1 MRKREALKKV
11 TAIIVNWNDKDVI
24 IDCIQSLLEQD
35 RNQID
40 IIISD
45 NGSEDGSVDSLRRRF
60 PSIKIIENRKN
71 LGFGS
76 AINRGLSLA
85 KGDYLLFLNSDLKL
99 HSKCVGELVKLLES
113 DSNAGGAIPKILH
126 IDQQNTI
133 NSLGVLINYT
143 GIAYPNLLGQ
153 KDPNW
158 TKPFESACGGI
169 FMLRREVYETV
180 GGFDED
186 LFLYHEDHDLSWRI
200 RLAGWHLKVIP
211 QAIMY
216 HHYKFNKGVQKY
228 YSSEK
233 NRLYLLLKNMEVKTL
248 ALICPALIIVE
259 FSQWFHAAIHKWFL
273 LKMKSYFE
281 ILTLL
286 PRILTKRKKQK
297 HLRKVPDKEITRIY
311 QGTLAV
317 SGMDNPLL
325 TYLLS
330 PALNTYWKIIRHL
343 I

>member
-1 MRKREALKKV
+1 MKKV

-24 IDCIQSLLEQD
+24 VECIQSLLDQN
-35 RNQID
+35 RNEID

-45 NGSEDGSVDSLRRRF
+45 NGSKDDSVEFIRKCF
-60 PSIKIIENRKN
+60 PSIKIIENGEN

-76 AINRGLSLA
+76 AINRGLGLA

-99 HSKCVGELVKLLES
+99 HSKCVGELAKVLES
-113 DSNAGGAIPKILH
+113 DSNVGGTIPKILH

-143 GIAYPNLLGQ
+143 GIAYPNLLGE
-153 KDPNW
+153 KDPGYQE
-158 TKPFESACGGI
+158 PFESACGGI

-216 HHYKFNKGVQKY
+216 HHYKFNKGILKY

-233 NRLYLLLKNMEVKTL
+233 NRLHILLKNMEVKTL
-248 ALICPALIIVE
+248 ALISPALIIVE
-259 FSQWFHAAIHKWFL
+259 FSQWFHAAINKWFL

-281 ILTLL
+281 ILILL
-286 PRILTKRKKQK
+286 PSILTKRKKQK
-297 HLRKVPDKEITRIY
+297 YLRKVPDKEITRIY

-317 SGMDNPLL
+317 SGMDNSLL
-325 TYLLS
+325 TNLLS

>member
-24 IDCIQSLLEQD
+24 IDCIQSLLDQN
-35 RNQID
+35 RNKID

-45 NGSEDGSVDSLRRRF
+45 NGSKDGSVDSLRRRF

-76 AINRGLSLA
+76 AINRGLAVAS
-85 KGDYLLFLNSDLKL
+85 GDYLLFLNSDLKL
-99 HSKCVGELVKLLES
+99 NSKCVGELVKLLES

-200 RLAGWHLKVIP
+200 RLAGWCLKVAP

-216 HHYKFNKGVQKY
+216 HHYKFNKGVRKY

-311 QGTLAV
+311 QGTLSV
-317 SGMDNPLL
+317 SGMNNPLL
-325 TYLLS
+325 INLLS
-330 PALNTYWKIIRHL
+330 PALNIYWKIIRHL

>member
-1 MRKREALKKV
+1 LKKV

-24 IDCIQSLLEQD
+24 VECIQSILDQN
-35 RNQID
+35 RNEID

-45 NGSEDGSVDSLRRRF
+45 NGSKDDSVEFIRRRF
-60 PSIKIIENRKN
+60 PSVKIIENGKN

-76 AINRGLSLA
+76 AINRGLGLA

-99 HSKCVGELVKLLES
+99 HSKCVGELAKVLES
-113 DSNAGGAIPKILH
+113 DSNVGGTIPKILH

-153 KDPNW
+153 KDPGYQE
-158 TKPFESACGGI
+158 PFESACGGI

-216 HHYKFNKGVQKY
+216 HHYKFNKGILKY

-233 NRLYLLLKNMEVKTL
+233 NRLHILLKNMEVKTL

-259 FSQWFHAAIHKWFL
+259 FSQWFHAAINKWFL

-281 ILTLL
+281 ILILL
-286 PRILTKRKKQK
+286 PSILTKRKKQK
-297 HLRKVPDKEITRIY
+297 YLRKVPDKEITRIY

-317 SGMDNPLL
+317 SGMDNSLL
-325 TYLLS
+325 TNLLS

>member
-1 MRKREALKKV
+1 MKKV
-11 TAIIVNWNDKDVI
+11 TATIVNWNDKDVI
-24 IDCIQSLLEQD
+24 VECIQSILDQN
-35 RNQID
+35 RNKID

-45 NGSEDGSVDSLRRRF
+45 NGSEDDSVEFIRKRF
-60 PSIKIIENRKN
+60 PSIKIIENGKN

-76 AINRGLSLA
+76 AINRGLGLA

-99 HSKCVGELVKLLES
+99 HSKCVGELAKVLEN
-113 DSNAGGAIPKILH
+113 DSNVGGTIPKILH

-153 KDPNW
+153 KDPGYQE
-158 TKPFESACGGI
+158 PFEAACGGI
-169 FMLRREVYETV
+169 FMLKREVYETV

-216 HHYKFNKGVQKY
+216 HHYKFNKGILKY

-233 NRLYLLLKNMEVKTL
+233 NRLHILLKNMEVKTL
-248 ALICPALIIVE
+248 ALIFPALIIVE
-259 FSQWFHAAIHKWFL
+259 FSQWFHAAINKWFL

-281 ILTLL
+281 ILILL
-286 PRILTKRKKQK
+286 PSILTKRKKLK
-297 HLRKVPDKEITRIY
+297 LLRKVSDKEITRVY
-311 QGTLAV
+311 KGTLAI
-317 SGMDNPLL
+317 SGTNNPLL

>member
-1 MRKREALKKV
+1 MKKV

-24 IDCIQSLLEQD
+24 VECIQSILDQN
-35 RNQID
+35 RNKID

-45 NGSEDGSVDSLRRRF
+45 NGSKDNSVEFIRKRF
-60 PSIKIIENRKN
+60 PSIKIIENGKN

-76 AINRGLSLA
+76 AINRGLGLA

-99 HSKCVGELVKLLES
+99 HSKCVGELAKVLES
-113 DSNAGGAIPKILH
+113 DSNVGGTIPKILH

-153 KDPNW
+153 KDPGYQE
-158 TKPFESACGGI
+158 PFESACGGI
-169 FMLRREVYETV
+169 FMLKREVYETV

-211 QAIMY
+211 EAIMY
-216 HHYKFNKGVQKY
+216 HHYKFNKGILKY

-233 NRLYLLLKNMEVKTL
+233 NRLHILLKNMGVKTL

-259 FSQWFHAAIHKWFL
+259 FSQWFHAAINKWFL

-281 ILTLL
+281 ILILL
-286 PRILTKRKKQK
+286 PSILTKRKKQK
-297 HLRKVPDKEITRIY
+297 YLRKVPDKEITRIY

-317 SGMDNPLL
+317 SGMDNSLL
-325 TYLLS
+325 TNLLS

>member
-1 MRKREALKKV
+1 MKKV

-24 IDCIQSLLEQD
+24 VECIQSLLDQN
-35 RNQID
+35 RNKID

-45 NGSEDGSVDSLRRRF
+45 NGSEDDSVEFIRKYF
-60 PSIKIIENRKN
+60 PSIKIIENGEN

-76 AINRGLSLA
+76 AINRGLGLA

-99 HSKCVGELVKLLES
+99 HSKCVGELAKVLES
-113 DSNAGGAIPKILH
+113 DSNVGGTIPKILH
-126 IDQQNTI
+126 INQQSTI

-143 GIAYPNLLGQ
+143 GIAYPNLLGE
-153 KDPNW
+153 KDPGYQE
-158 TKPFESACGGI
+158 PFESACGGI
-169 FMLRREVYETV
+169 FMLRREVYKTV

-186 LFLYHEDHDLSWRI
+186 LFLYHEDHDLSWRV
-200 RLAGWHLKVIP
+200 RLAGWQLKVAP

-216 HHYKFNKGVQKY
+216 HHYKFNKGVLKY

-233 NRLYLLLKNMEVKTL
+233 NRLHILLKNMEVKTL
-248 ALICPALIIVE
+248 ALISPALITIE
-259 FSQWFHAAIHKWFL
+259 FSQWFHAVIHRWFL
-273 LKMKSYFE
+273 LKMKSYIE
-281 ILTLL
+281 ILKTF
-286 PRILTKRKKQK
+286 PHILTKRKKLK
-297 HLRKVPDKEITRIY
+297 LLRKVSDKEITRVY
-311 QGTLAV
+311 KGTLAI
-317 SGMDNPLL
+317 SGTNNPLL

>member
-1 MRKREALKKV
+1 MKKV

-24 IDCIQSLLEQD
+24 VECIQSLLDQN
-35 RNQID
+35 RNKID

-45 NGSEDGSVDSLRRRF
+45 NGSEDDSVEFIRKYF
-60 PSIKIIENRKN
+60 PSIKIIENGEN

-76 AINRGLSLA
+76 AINRGLGLA

-169 FMLRREVYETV
+169 FMLRREVYETI

-200 RLAGWHLKVIP
+200 RLAGWSMKVAP

-216 HHYKFNKGVQKY
+216 HHYKFNKGVRKY

-233 NRLYLLLKNMEVKTL
+233 NRLYLLLKNMEIKTL
-248 ALICPALIIVE
+248 ALIFPALLIVE
-259 FSQWFHAAIHKWFL
+259 FSQLFHAAIHKWFF
-273 LKMKSYFE
+273 LKAKSYIE
-281 ILTLL
+281 LLTLL
-286 PRILTKRKKQK
+286 PRILTKRKNQK
-297 HLRKVPDKEITRIY
+297 YLRKVSDKEITRIY
-311 QGTLAV
+311 QGTLSV
-317 SGMDNPLL
+317 SGMNNPLL
-325 TYLLS
+325 THLLS
-330 PALNTYWKIIRHL
+330 PTLNTYWKIIRHL
-343 I
+343 V

>member
-1 MRKREALKKV
+1 MKKI

-24 IDCIQSLLEQD
+24 IDCIQSLLDQD
-35 RNQID
+35 RNQIE

-45 NGSEDGSVDSLRRRF
+45 NGSEDGSTELIRRRF
-60 PSIKIIENRKN
+60 PSITIIENGEN

-76 AINRGLSLA
+76 ALNRGLGIA

-99 HSKCVGELVKLLES
+99 NSTCVGKLAKVLES
-113 DSNAGGAIPKILH
+113 DPNVGGTIPKILH

-153 KDPNW
+153 KDPGYQE
-158 TKPFESACGGI
+158 PFESACGGI

-200 RLAGWHLKVIP
+200 RLAGWHLKVAP

-216 HHYKFNKGVQKY
+216 HHYKFNKGVLKY

-233 NRLYLLLKNMEVKTL
+233 NRLHILLKNMEIKTL
-248 ALICPALIIVE
+248 ALIFPALIIIE
-259 FSQWFHAAIHKWFL
+259 FSQWFHAVINKWFL
-273 LKMKSYFE
+273 LKIKSYIE
-281 ILTLL
+281 ILKLF
-286 PRILTKRKKQK
+286 PRILTKRKKIK
-297 HLRKVPDKEITRIY
+297 LSRKVSDKEITRVY
-311 QGTLAV
+311 QGTLAI
-317 SGMDNPLL
+317 SGANNPLL

-330 PALNTYWKIIRHL
+330 PALNIYWKVIRHF

>member
-1 MRKREALKKV
+1 LKKV
-11 TAIIVNWNDKDVI
+11 TAIIVNWNNKDVI
-24 IDCIQSLLEQD
+24 VECIQSLLDQN
-35 RNQID
+35 RNEID
-40 IIISD
+40 IIVSD
-45 NGSEDGSVDSLRRRF
+45 NGSKDDSVEFIRKCF
-60 PSIKIIENRKN
+60 PSIKIIENGEN

-76 AINRGLSLA
+76 AVNRGLGLA

-99 HSKCVGELVKLLES
+99 HSKCVGELAKVLES
-113 DSNAGGAIPKILH
+113 DSNVGGTIPKILH

-153 KDPNW
+153 KDPGYQE
-158 TKPFESACGGI
+158 PFESACGGI
-169 FMLRREVYETV
+169 FMLKREVYETV

-216 HHYKFNKGVQKY
+216 HHYKFNKGILKY

-233 NRLYLLLKNMEVKTL
+233 NRLHILLKNMEVKTL
-248 ALICPALIIVE
+248 ALISPALIIVE
-259 FSQWFHAAIHKWFL
+259 FSQWFHAAINKWFL

-281 ILTLL
+281 ILILL
-286 PRILTKRKKQK
+286 PSILTKRKKLK
-297 HLRKVPDKEITRIY
+297 LLRKVSDKEITRVY
-311 QGTLAV
+311 KGTLAI
-317 SGMDNPLL
+317 SGTNNPLL

>member
-1 MRKREALKKV
+1 MKKV

-24 IDCIQSLLEQD
+24 VECIQSILDQN
-35 RNQID
+35 RNKID

-45 NGSEDGSVDSLRRRF
+45 NGSKDDSVEFIRKRF
-60 PSIKIIENRKN
+60 PSIKIIENGRN

-76 AINRGLSLA
+76 AINRGLDIA

-99 HSKCVGELVKLLES
+99 HSKCVEELANVLES
-113 DSNAGGAIPKILH
+113 DSNVGGTIPKILH

-153 KDPNW
+153 KNPSYQE
-158 TKPFESACGGI
+158 PFESACGGI
-169 FMLRREVYETV
+169 FMLKREVYETV

-211 QAIMY
+211 QAIMC
-216 HHYKFNKGVQKY
+216 HHYKFNKGILKY

-233 NRLYLLLKNMEVKTL
+233 NRLHILLKNMELKTL
-248 ALICPALIIVE
+248 ALISPALIIVE
-259 FSQWFHAAIHKWFL
+259 FSQWFHAAINKWFL

-281 ILTLL
+281 ILILL
-286 PRILTKRKKQK
+286 PSILTKRKKLK
-297 HLRKVPDKEITRIY
+297 LLRKVSDKEITRVY
-311 QGTLAV
+311 KGTLAI
-317 SGMDNPLL
+317 SGTNNPLL

-330 PALNTYWKIIRHL
+330 PALSTYWKIIRHL

>member
-1 MRKREALKKV
+1 LKKV

-24 IDCIQSLLEQD
+24 VECIQSILDQN
-35 RNQID
+35 RNKID

-45 NGSEDGSVDSLRRRF
+45 NGSKDDSVEFIRKRF
-60 PSIKIIENRKN
+60 PSIKIIENGKN

-76 AINRGLSLA
+76 AINRGLGLA

-99 HSKCVGELVKLLES
+99 HSKCVGELAKVLES
-113 DSNAGGAIPKILH
+113 DSNVGGTIPKILH

-153 KDPNW
+153 KDPGYQE
-158 TKPFESACGGI
+158 PFESACGGI
-169 FMLRREVYETV
+169 FMLKREVYETV

-216 HHYKFNKGVQKY
+216 HHYKFNKGILKY

-233 NRLYLLLKNMEVKTL
+233 NRLHILLKNMEVKTL
-248 ALICPALIIVE
+248 ALISPALIIVE
-259 FSQWFHAAIHKWFL
+259 FSQWFHAAINKWFL

-281 ILTLL
+281 ILILL
-286 PRILTKRKKQK
+286 PSILTKRKKQK
-297 HLRKVPDKEITRIY
+297 YLRKVPDKEITRIY

-317 SGMDNPLL
+317 SGMDNSLL
-325 TYLLS
+325 TNLLS

>member
-1 MRKREALKKV
+1 MKKV

-24 IDCIQSLLEQD
+24 VECIQSILDQN
-35 RNQID
+35 RNEID

-45 NGSEDGSVDSLRRRF
+45 NGSKDDSVEFIRRRF
-60 PSIKIIENRKN
+60 PSVKIIENGKN

-76 AINRGLSLA
+76 AINRGLGLA

-99 HSKCVGELVKLLES
+99 HSKCVGELAKVLEN
-113 DSNAGGAIPKILH
+113 DSNVGGTIPKILH
-126 IDQQNTI
+126 IDQQNII

-153 KDPNW
+153 KDPGYQE
-158 TKPFESACGGI
+158 PFESACGGI
-169 FMLRREVYETV
+169 FMLKREVYETV

-211 QAIMY
+211 QAIMC
-216 HHYKFNKGVQKY
+216 HHYKFNKGILKY

-233 NRLYLLLKNMEVKTL
+233 NRLHILLKNMEVKTL
-248 ALICPALIIVE
+248 ALISPALIIVE
-259 FSQWFHAAIHKWFL
+259 FSQWFHAAINKWFL

-281 ILTLL
+281 ILILL
-286 PRILTKRKKQK
+286 PNILTKRKKLK
-297 HLRKVPDKEITRIY
+297 LLRKVSDKEITRVY
-311 QGTLAV
+311 KGTLAI
-317 SGMDNPLL
+317 SGTNNPLL

>member
-1 MRKREALKKV
+1 MKKV

-24 IDCIQSLLEQD
+24 VECIQSLLDQN
-35 RNQID
+35 RNKID

-45 NGSEDGSVDSLRRRF
+45 NGSKDDSVEFIRKRF
-60 PSIKIIENRKN
+60 PSIKIIENGEN

-76 AINRGLSLA
+76 AINRGLGLA

-99 HSKCVGELVKLLES
+99 HSKCVGELAKVLEN
-113 DSNAGGAIPKILH
+113 DSNVGGTIPKILH
-126 IDQQNTI
+126 IDQQNII

-153 KDPNW
+153 KDPGYQE
-158 TKPFESACGGI
+158 PFESACGGI
-169 FMLRREVYETV
+169 FMLKREVYETV

-216 HHYKFNKGVQKY
+216 HHYKFNKGILKY

-233 NRLYLLLKNMEVKTL
+233 NRLHILLKNMEVKTL
-248 ALICPALIIVE
+248 ALISPALIIVE
-259 FSQWFHAAIHKWFL
+259 FAQWFHAAINKWFL

-281 ILTLL
+281 ILILL
-286 PRILTKRKKQK
+286 PSILTKRKKLK
-297 HLRKVPDKEITRIY
+297 LLRKVSDKEITRVY
-311 QGTLAV
+311 KGTLAI
-317 SGMDNPLL
+317 SGTNNPLL

>member
-1 MRKREALKKV
+1 MKKV

-24 IDCIQSLLEQD
+24 VECIQSILDQN
-35 RNQID
+35 RNKID

-45 NGSEDGSVDSLRRRF
+45 NGSKDDSVEFIRKRF
-60 PSIKIIENRKN
+60 PSIKIIENGKN

-76 AINRGLSLA
+76 AINRGLGLA

-99 HSKCVGELVKLLES
+99 HSKCVGELAKVLES
-113 DSNAGGAIPKILH
+113 DSNVGGTIPKILH

-153 KDPNW
+153 KDPGYQE
-158 TKPFESACGGI
+158 PFESACGGI
-169 FMLRREVYETV
+169 FMLKREVYETV

-211 QAIMY
+211 QAIMC
-216 HHYKFNKGVQKY
+216 HHYKFNKGILKY
-228 YSSEK
+228 YFSEK
-233 NRLYLLLKNMEVKTL
+233 NRLHILLKNMELKTL
-248 ALICPALIIVE
+248 ALISPALIIVE
-259 FSQWFHAAIHKWFL
+259 FSQWFHAAINKWFL

-281 ILTLL
+281 ILILL
-286 PRILTKRKKQK
+286 PSILTKRKKLK
-297 HLRKVPDKEITRIY
+297 LLRKVSDKEITRVY
-311 QGTLAV
+311 KGTLAI
-317 SGMDNPLL
+317 SGTNNPLL

>member
-1 MRKREALKKV
+1 MKKV

-24 IDCIQSLLEQD
+24 VECIQSLLDQN
-35 RNQID
+35 RNKID

-45 NGSEDGSVDSLRRRF
+45 NGSEDDSVEFIRKYF
-60 PSIKIIENRKN
+60 PSIKIIENGEN

-76 AINRGLSLA
+76 AINRGLGLA

-99 HSKCVGELVKLLES
+99 HSKCVGELAKVLES
-113 DSNAGGAIPKILH
+113 DPNVGGTIPKILN

-153 KDPNW
+153 KDPGYQE
-158 TKPFESACGGI
+158 PFESACGGI
-169 FMLRREVYETV
+169 FMLKREVYETV

-211 QAIMY
+211 QAIMC
-216 HHYKFNKGVQKY
+216 HHYKFNKGILKY

-233 NRLYLLLKNMEVKTL
+233 NRLHILLKNMEVKTL
-248 ALICPALIIVE
+248 ALISPALIIVE
-259 FSQWFHAAIHKWFL
+259 FSQWFHAAINKWFL

-281 ILTLL
+281 ILILL
-286 PRILTKRKKQK
+286 PSILTKRKKLK
-297 HLRKVPDKEITRIY
+297 LLRKVSDKEITRVY
-311 QGTLAV
+311 KGTLAI
-317 SGMDNPLL
+317 SGTNNPLL

>member
-1 MRKREALKKV
+1 LKKV

-24 IDCIQSLLEQD
+24 VECIQSILDQN
-35 RNQID
+35 RNKID

-45 NGSEDGSVDSLRRRF
+45 NGSKDDSVEFIRKRF
-60 PSIKIIENRKN
+60 PSIKIIENGKN

-76 AINRGLSLA
+76 AINRGLDIA

-99 HSKCVGELVKLLES
+99 HSKCVGELANVLES
-113 DSNAGGAIPKILH
+113 DSNVGGTIPKILH

-153 KDPNW
+153 KDPGHQE
-158 TKPFESACGGI
+158 PFESACGGI
-169 FMLRREVYETV
+169 FMLKREVYETV

-211 QAIMY
+211 QAVMY
-216 HHYKFNKGVQKY
+216 HHYKFNKGILKY

-233 NRLYLLLKNMEVKTL
+233 NRLHILLKNMEVKTL
-248 ALICPALIIVE
+248 ALISPALIIVE
-259 FSQWFHAAIHKWFL
+259 FSQWFHAAINKWFL

-281 ILTLL
+281 ILILL
-286 PRILTKRKKQK
+286 PSILTKRKKQK
-297 HLRKVPDKEITRIY
+297 NLRKVPDKEITRIY

-325 TYLLS
+325 TKLLS
-330 PALNTYWKIIRHL
+330 PALSTYWKIIRHL

>member
-1 MRKREALKKV
+1 MKKV

-24 IDCIQSLLEQD
+24 IECIKSLLDQN
-35 RNQID
+35 RNEID

-45 NGSEDGSVDSLRRRF
+45 NGSKDDSIEFIRKHF
-60 PSIKIIENRKN
+60 PSIKIIENREN

-76 AINRGLSLA
+76 AVNRGLGLA

-99 HSKCVGELVKLLES
+99 HSKCVGELAKVLES
-113 DSNAGGAIPKILH
+113 EPNVGGAIPKILH
-126 IDQQNTI
+126 IDKQNTI

-143 GIAYPNLLGQ
+143 GIAYPNYLGQ
-153 KDPNW
+153 KDPGYQE
-158 TKPFESACGGI
+158 PFESACGGI

-200 RLAGWHLKVIP
+200 RLAGWHLKVVP
-211 QAIMY
+211 QAIMH
-216 HHYKFNKGVQKY
+216 HHYKFNKGILKY

-233 NRLYLLLKNMEVKTL
+233 NRLHILLKNMGIKTL
-248 ALICPALIIVE
+248 ALILPALIIIE
-259 FSQWFHAAIHKWFL
+259 FFQWFHAVLHKWFL
-273 LKMKSYFE
+273 LKMQSYIE
-281 ILTLL
+281 ILKIF
-286 PRILTKRKKQK
+286 PRILIKRKKLK
-297 HLRKVPDKEITRIY
+297 HLRKVSDKEITRIY
-311 QGTLAV
+311 KGTLAI
-317 SGMDNPLL
+317 SGTNNPFL

-330 PALNTYWKIIRHL
+330 PALNIYWKIIRHL

>member
-1 MRKREALKKV
+1 MKKV

-24 IDCIQSLLEQD
+24 VECIQSLLDQN
-35 RNQID
+35 RNKID

-45 NGSEDGSVDSLRRRF
+45 NGSEDDSVEFIRKYF
-60 PSIKIIENRKN
+60 PSIKIIENGEN

-76 AINRGLSLA
+76 AINRGLGLA

-99 HSKCVGELVKLLES
+99 HSKCVGELAKVLER
-113 DSNAGGAIPKILH
+113 DSNVGGAIPKILH

-153 KDPNW
+153 KDPGYQE
-158 TKPFESACGGI
+158 PFESACGGI

-186 LFLYHEDHDLSWRI
+186 LFLYHEDHDLSWRV
-200 RLAGWHLKVIP
+200 RLAGWHLKVAP

-216 HHYKFNKGVQKY
+216 HHYKFNKGILKY

-233 NRLYLLLKNMEVKTL
+233 NRLHILLKNMEVKTL
-248 ALICPALIIVE
+248 ALISPALIIVE
-259 FSQWFHAAIHKWFL
+259 FSQWFHAAINKWFL

-281 ILTLL
+281 ILILL
-286 PRILTKRKKQK
+286 PSILTKRKKQK
-297 HLRKVPDKEITRIY
+297 YLRKVPDKEITRIY

-317 SGMDNPLL
+317 SGMDNSLL
-325 TYLLS
+325 TNLLS
-330 PALNTYWKIIRHL
+330 PALNKYWKIIRHL

>member
-1 MRKREALKKV
+1 MKKV

-24 IDCIQSLLEQD
+24 VECIQSILDQN
-35 RNQID
+35 RNKID

-45 NGSEDGSVDSLRRRF
+45 NGSKDDSVEFIRKRF
-60 PSIKIIENRKN
+60 PSIKIIENGEN

-76 AINRGLSLA
+76 AINRGLGLA

-99 HSKCVGELVKLLES
+99 HSKCVGELAKVLES
-113 DSNAGGAIPKILH
+113 DSNVGGTIPKILH

-153 KDPNW
+153 KDPGYQE
-158 TKPFESACGGI
+158 PFESACGGI
-169 FMLRREVYETV
+169 FMLKREVYETV

-200 RLAGWHLKVIP
+200 RLAGWHLKVTP

-216 HHYKFNKGVQKY
+216 HHYKFNKGILKY

-233 NRLYLLLKNMEVKTL
+233 NRLHILLKNMEVKTL

-259 FSQWFHAAIHKWFL
+259 FSQWFHAAINKWFL

-281 ILTLL
+281 ILILL
-286 PRILTKRKKQK
+286 PSILTKRKKQK
-297 HLRKVPDKEITRIY
+297 YLRKVPDKEITRIF

-317 SGMDNPLL
+317 SGMDNSLL
-325 TYLLS
+325 TNLLS

>member
-1 MRKREALKKV
+1 MKKV

-24 IDCIQSLLEQD
+24 VECIQSILDQN
-35 RNQID
+35 RNKID

-45 NGSEDGSVDSLRRRF
+45 NGSKDDSVEFIRKRF
-60 PSIKIIENRKN
+60 PSIKIIENGKN

-76 AINRGLSLA
+76 AINRGLGLA

-99 HSKCVGELVKLLES
+99 HSKCVGELAKVLES
-113 DSNAGGAIPKILH
+113 DSNVGGTIPKILH

-153 KDPNW
+153 KDPGYQE
-158 TKPFESACGGI
+158 PFESACGGI
-169 FMLRREVYETV
+169 FMLKREVYETV

-216 HHYKFNKGVQKY
+216 HHYKFNKGILKY

-233 NRLYLLLKNMEVKTL
+233 NRLHILLKNMEVKTL
-248 ALICPALIIVE
+248 ALISPALIIVE
-259 FSQWFHAAIHKWFL
+259 FSQWFHAAINKWFL

-281 ILTLL
+281 ILILL
-286 PRILTKRKKQK
+286 PSILTKRKKQK
-297 HLRKVPDKEITRIY
+297 YLRKVPDKEITRIY

-317 SGMDNPLL
+317 SGMDNSLL
-325 TYLLS
+325 TNLLS

>member
-1 MRKREALKKV
+1 LKKV

-24 IDCIQSLLEQD
+24 VECIQSILDQN
-35 RNQID
+35 RNKID

-45 NGSEDGSVDSLRRRF
+45 NGSKDDSVEFIRKRF
-60 PSIKIIENRKN
+60 PSIKIIENGEN

-76 AINRGLSLA
+76 AINRGLGLA

-99 HSKCVGELVKLLES
+99 HSKCVGELAKVLES
-113 DSNAGGAIPKILH
+113 DSNVGGTIPKILH

-153 KDPNW
+153 KDPGYQE
-158 TKPFESACGGI
+158 PFESACGGI

-216 HHYKFNKGVQKY
+216 HHYKFNKGILKY

-233 NRLYLLLKNMEVKTL
+233 NRLHILLKNMEVKTL
-248 ALICPALIIVE
+248 ALISPALIIVE
-259 FSQWFHAAIHKWFL
+259 FSQWFHAAINKWFL

-281 ILTLL
+281 ILILL
-286 PRILTKRKKQK
+286 PSILTKRKKLK
-297 HLRKVPDKEITRIY
+297 LLRKVSDKEITRVY
-311 QGTLAV
+311 KGTLAI
-317 SGMDNPLL
+317 SGTNNPLL

>member
-1 MRKREALKKV
+1 MKKV

-24 IDCIQSLLEQD
+24 VECIQSLLDQN
-35 RNQID
+35 RNEID
-40 IIISD
+40 IIVSD
-45 NGSEDGSVDSLRRRF
+45 NGSKDDSVNFIRKHF
-60 PSIKIIENRKN
+60 PSIKIIENGEN

-76 AINRGLSLA
+76 AVNRGLGLA

-99 HSKCVGELVKLLES
+99 HSKCVGELVKVLEC
-113 DSNAGGAIPKILH
+113 DTNVGGTIPKILY

-153 KDPNW
+153 KDSGYQE
-158 TKPFESACGGI
+158 PFESACGGI

-200 RLAGWHLKVIP
+200 RLAGWHLKVVP
-211 QAIMY
+211 QAIMH
-216 HHYKFNKGVQKY
+216 HHYKFNKGILKY

-233 NRLYLLLKNMEVKTL
+233 NRLHILLKNMEVKTL
-248 ALICPALIIVE
+248 VLIFPALITIE
-259 FSQWFHAAIHKWFL
+259 FSQWLHAVLHRWFL
-273 LKMKSYFE
+273 LKVKSYIE
-281 ILTLL
+281 ILKIF
-286 PRILTKRKKQK
+286 PRILIKRKKLK
-297 HLRKVPDKEITRIY
+297 ILRKVSDKEITRVY
-311 QGTLAV
+311 KGTLAI
-317 SGMDNPLL
+317 SGTNNPLL

>member
-1 MRKREALKKV
+1 MKKV

-24 IDCIQSLLEQD
+24 VECIQSILDQN
-35 RNQID
+35 RNKID

-45 NGSEDGSVDSLRRRF
+45 NGSKDDSVEFIRKHF
-60 PSIKIIENRKN
+60 PSIKIIENGKN

-76 AINRGLSLA
+76 AINRGLALA

-99 HSKCVGELVKLLES
+99 HSKCVGELAKVLES
-113 DSNAGGAIPKILH
+113 DSNVGGTIPKILH

-143 GIAYPNLLGQ
+143 GIAYPNLIGQ
-153 KDPNW
+153 KDPGYQE
-158 TKPFESACGGI
+158 PFESACGGI
-169 FMLRREVYETV
+169 FMLKREVYETV

-216 HHYKFNKGVQKY
+216 HHYKFNKGILKY

-233 NRLYLLLKNMEVKTL
+233 NRLHILLKNMEVKTL

-259 FSQWFHAAIHKWFL
+259 FSQWLHAAINKWFL

-281 ILTLL
+281 ILILL
-286 PRILTKRKKQK
+286 PSILTKRKKQK
-297 HLRKVPDKEITRIY
+297 YLRKVPDKEITRIY

-317 SGMDNPLL
+317 SGMDNSLL
-325 TYLLS
+325 TNLLS

>member
-1 MRKREALKKV
+1 LKKV

-24 IDCIQSLLEQD
+24 VECIQSLLDQN
-35 RNQID
+35 RNKID

-45 NGSEDGSVDSLRRRF
+45 NGSKDDSVEFIRKCF
-60 PSIKIIENRKN
+60 PSIKIIENGEN

-76 AINRGLSLA
+76 AINRGLGLA

-99 HSKCVGELVKLLES
+99 HSKCVGELAKVLES
-113 DSNAGGAIPKILH
+113 DSNVGGTIPKILH

-153 KDPNW
+153 KDPGYQE
-158 TKPFESACGGI
+158 PFESACGGI
-169 FMLRREVYETV
+169 FMLKREVYETV

-211 QAIMY
+211 QAIMC
-216 HHYKFNKGVQKY
+216 HHYKFNKGILKY

-233 NRLYLLLKNMEVKTL
+233 NRLHILLKNMEVKTL
-248 ALICPALIIVE
+248 ALISPALIIVE
-259 FSQWFHAAIHKWFL
+259 FSQWFHAAINKWFL

-281 ILTLL
+281 ILILL
-286 PRILTKRKKQK
+286 PSILTKRKKLK
-297 HLRKVPDKEITRIY
+297 LLRKVSDKEITRVY
-311 QGTLAV
+311 KGTLAI
-317 SGMDNPLL
+317 SGTNNPLL

>member
-1 MRKREALKKV
+1 MKRKSLKKV
-11 TAIIVNWNDKDVI
+11 TAIIVNWNDKNVI
-24 IDCIQSLLEQD
+24 VECIQSLLDQD

-45 NGSEDGSVDSLRRRF
+45 NGSEDGSVEFLRRSF
-60 PSIKIIENRKN
+60 PSIEIIENREN

-76 AINRGLSLA
+76 AINRGLSVA
-85 KGDYLLFLNSDLKL
+85 RGDYLLFLNSDLKL
-99 HSKCVGELVKLLES
+99 SSKCVGELVKLLES
-113 DSNAGGAIPKILH
+113 DSNAGGVIPKILH
-126 IDQQNTI
+126 IDQKNTI

-158 TKPFESACGGI
+158 TEPFESACGGI

-200 RLAGWHLKVIP
+200 RLAGWRLKVEP
-211 QAIMY
+211 QAVMY

-248 ALICPALIIVE
+248 ALIFPALIIVE
-259 FSQWFHAAIHKWFL
+259 FSQLFHATIHKWFL
-273 LKMKSYFE
+273 LKMKSYIE

-286 PRILTKRKKQK
+286 PRILSKRKKQK
-297 HLRKVPDKEITRIY
+297 HLRKVSDKEITRIY

-317 SGMDNPLL
+317 SGMNNPLL
-325 TYLLS
+325 THLLS
-330 PALNTYWKIIRHL
+330 PVLNTYWKIIRHW